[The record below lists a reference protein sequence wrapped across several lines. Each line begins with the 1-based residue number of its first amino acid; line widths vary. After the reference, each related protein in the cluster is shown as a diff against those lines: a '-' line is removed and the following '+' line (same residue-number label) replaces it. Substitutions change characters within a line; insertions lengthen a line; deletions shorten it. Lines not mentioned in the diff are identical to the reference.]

1 MTQPSGKLLITL
13 SVFIF
18 GTLLGAA
25 GKGLGTPGIIIGSLV
40 GSVVG
45 WYAGKWIMARIF

>member
-1 MTQPSGKLLITL
+1 MTQPSGKLLITM
-13 SVFIF
+13 SVFVF

-25 GKGLGTPGIIIGSLV
+25 GKPFGIPGIILGSAV

-45 WYAGKWIMARIF
+45 WVAGKWLMARIF